1 METKDE
7 LILNI
12 KEWVKI
18 DSEMKTLQKELRE
31 RREKKKELTNILK
44 TNRPP

>member
-18 DSEMKTLQKELRE
+18 DSEMKHCKKNCAKEE
-31 RREKKKELTNILK
+31 RKKKN
-44 TNRPP
+44 